1 MFSSSSW
8 WTEGQPYA
16 LDLSLEV
23 LEGSSHNLGDLT
35 LWLRI
40 MANTFNPMRPGPK
53 VVGLYRTGK
62 NWSPPLLID
71 SCPEKV
77 QVDRVVESLR
87 AMQWPGRDLD
97 VVATKSPVSGWQGVE
112 LRARLDGVSGEV
124 VLGLQYAGLEGVDA
138 GPLTGLYQ
146 AILDCAGVTD
156 QPAWLRG
163 TWKNP

>member
-1 MFSSSSW
+1 
-8 WTEGQPYA
+8 
-16 LDLSLEV
+16 
-23 LEGSSHNLGDLT
+23 
-35 LWLRI
+35 
-40 MANTFNPMRPGPK
+40 
-53 VVGLYRTGK
+53 
-62 NWSPPLLID
+62 
-71 SCPEKV
+71 
-77 QVDRVVESLR
+77 
-87 AMQWPGRDLD
+87 MQWPGRDLD

-112 LRARLDGVSGEV
+112 VRARLDGVSGEV